1 MKKNETS
8 AKQQQSKQRKADS
21 AKQRKVNGIAAAKA
35 AAEQTAVEQQTAAE
49 QLTAYNGKVKQY
61 STAAKQVQQ
70 KTNCPAYYIKQLR
83 ALSQS
88 NNEYYCSELTK
99 LAEQLHF
106 AERAAAAKAVATDA
120 KSRRKAAEQD
130 FITFADLCS
139 DSSKRFC
146 ILSKVGT
153 PNDIAAKAAA
163 EQTAAKAADKA
174 TSIAAAARADKA
186 ETKHQAVAS
195 VKAKADKAV
204 KQAAAAKARK
214 FAEAYEAAAKAAEIA
229 AAKAAA
235 AKAAVT
241 AAAKASETAA
251 EQNFDLCEID
261 GVQFWLKPITNYS
274 CRAILTSAQSAYR
287 LATAEQFADLSSR
300 AAAAKAAAKAAKETA
315 AAAKAAEKKLALV
328 EQKRIHLAKLQSDI
342 AALTA

>member
-1 MKKNETS
+1 MGKNSSS
-8 AKQQQSKQRKADS
+8 AKQQES
-21 AKQRKVNGIAAAKA
+21 KQRKVNGIAAAKA

-49 QLTAYNGKVKQY
+49 QLTAYNSRVKQY
-61 STAAKQVQQ
+61 SQAAKQVQQ
-70 KTNCPAYYIKQLR
+70 TTNCPSYYIKQLR

-99 LAEQLHF
+99 LAEQLNF
-106 AERAAAAKAVATDA
+106 SERAAAAKAAAKDA

-139 DSSKRFC
+139 DSLKRFC
-146 ILSKVGT
+146 TLSKVGT

-163 EQTAAKAADKA
+163 EQLAAKAAAKT
-174 TSIAAAARADKA
+174 TSIAAAAKADAEEAKAAADKA
-186 ETKHQAVAS
+186 
-195 VKAKADKAV
+195 AKTAKSTAV
-204 KQAAAAKARK
+204 KQAASDKVRK
-214 FAEAYEAAAKAAEIA
+214 FSEAYETAAKAAETA

-241 AAAKASETAA
+241 AAAKAAETAA

-287 LATAEQFADLSSR
+287 LATAEQFADLSSK

-315 AAAKAAEKKLALV
+315 AAAKAAEKKLAIV
-328 EQKRIHLAKLQSDI
+328 EQKKAHLAKLQSDI